1 MQIISLQDI
10 SVSPNRQRKEFSD
23 SAIRELADSILHVGL
38 LHPPVFRKINDVYQL
53 VVGERRLRAVKLI
66 DNIFRCDGAEIP
78 KGSIPI
84 TLLDEMPE
92 LKRREA
98 ELHENVMRVDLSW
111 QEKAQAEADLHK
123 LRLEQ
128 NPKQT
133 LEQTGQELNAVQGT
147 TLPVSTA
154 RDNIWRST
162 VIADN
167 LHKPEVANA
176 RSVHEAMKVVY
187 ADMEAN
193 FTAMLAK
200 KIKKGPEDHT
210 LLVGDMREHMK
221 GLSGF
226 DCIIADPPY
235 GVDAQDYGNAGA
247 SHEYEDTKE
256 YGLAIAKWIC
266 AAGYIATNLQAHL
279 YIFCDFDHFA
289 IIRDQ
294 YLGGWL
300 CQRTP
305 IIWYKGSVGHN
316 PIPAIGFRRSYEC
329 ILFAYKGNK
338 PCKGLTDD
346 VIQIRPDF
354 DQTHAA
360 SKPVELYQKLLART
374 CVIGDRVLD
383 PCCGSGTI
391 FPAAAGLSLKA
402 TGIELDERFANLARA
417 RMNAKVQSS
426 APGSD
431 STDL

>member
-1 MQIISLQDI
+1 MQIISLADI
-10 SVSPNRQRKEFSD
+10 SVPPNRQRKEFSD
-23 SAIRELADSILHVGL
+23 ASIKELADSIQHVGL
-38 LHPPVFRKINDVYQL
+38 LHPPVFRLIEGEEGTIYQL
-53 VVGERRLRAVKLI
+53 VVGERRLRAIRTL
-66 DNIFRCDGAEIP
+66 DSAFRCDGAEIP
-78 KGSIPI
+78 RGSIAV
-84 TLLDEMPE
+84 TLLDEMP
-92 LKRREA
+92 LLRRREA
-98 ELHENVMRVDLSW
+98 ELHENIMRVDLTW

-128 NPKQT
+128 NPGQT
-133 LEQTGQELNAVQGT
+133 LEQTGKELIAVQGSAV
-147 TLPVSTA
+147 PVTTA

-193 FTAMLAK
+193 FTSMLAK
-200 KIKKGPEDHT
+200 KIKKSDGDHV
-210 LLVGDMREHMK
+210 LLVGDMQEHMRTI
-221 GLSGF
+221 SGF

-235 GVDAQDYGNAGA
+235 GVGADDYGNAGA
-247 SHEYEDTKE
+247 SHEYEDTPE
-256 YGLAIAKWIC
+256 YGLALAKWIC
-266 AAGYIATNLQAHL
+266 ASGFAITNPQAHL
-279 YIFCDFDHFA
+279 YLFCDFDHFA

-294 YLGGWL
+294 FLGGWL

-346 VIQIRPDF
+346 VIQFKPDF
-354 DQTHAA
+354 EQSHAA
-360 SKPVELYQKLLART
+360 AKPVELYQKLLART

-391 FPAAAGLSLKA
+391 FPAANGLSLKA
-402 TGIELDERFANLARA
+402 TGIEKNERFAMLARA
-417 RMNAKVQSS
+417 RMNGKVH
-426 APGSD
+426 PL
-431 STDL
+431 TP